1 VSRRARAAHWFAASA
16 LLLLTAACTKV
27 GTTGAGGASAGNPW
41 TQHGVLRIANLGE
54 PDSLNPL
61 IGNQQIDTDLSMLWS
76 GYFYNLDDRNRF
88 VPELATAFP
97 TLSNGGISRDG
108 RTIVYHLRRGVTW
121 QDGAPFTADDV
132 IFTWRAIMSDRNDV
146 PSRVGYDDIAAIA
159 ERDPYTIAVR
169 LKHPWSPFVATF
181 FTMSGDPYPVLP
193 KHLLSRYPDLNRVAY
208 NSQPIG
214 TGPFIVDHWQ
224 RGQKMVFRANPHYW
238 RGRPKL
244 DRIEFTAIPDEN
256 TILTQLQAHEVDL
269 EWNAPVSQY
278 PSLQKLTG
286 FRLTLTPFTQ
296 YSQIVFNLRT
306 PALADVQ
313 VRRAL
318 AYATNV
324 DGYIQKITHGV
335 QVRAASDQPEYS
347 WAYAPNLPRYGF
359 DQQKARALLD
369 AAGWRVVGP
378 DGIREKDGRKLQL
391 VAANVSG
398 SSNGNAVFV
407 SLQRDW
413 HDVGVDLEIKNYIT
427 SLFFS
432 AYTAG
437 GILMTGKFD
446 IALDSWVNGEDPD
459 DSTQFMC
466 NQMPPAGQNI
476 YHFCDETLDAAEQV
490 ALNNY
495 DIGVRKRAYAAIQYR
510 LVDREPLMVLWFARR
525 IDLFNTDLQGF
536 RPAHTVT
543 DLWNSWAWSI

>member
-1 VSRRARAAHWFAASA
+1 MSR
-16 LLLLTAACTKV
+16 LL
-27 GTTGAGGASAGNPW
+27 
-41 TQHGVLRIANLGE
+41 
-54 PDSLNPL
+54 
-61 IGNQQIDTDLSMLWS
+61 
-76 GYFYNLDDRNRF
+76 
-88 VPELATAFP
+88 
-97 TLSNGGISRDG
+97 
-108 RTIVYHLRRGVTW
+108 
-121 QDGAPFTADDV
+121 
-132 IFTWRAIMSDRNDV
+132 
-146 PSRVGYDDIAAIA
+146 
-159 ERDPYTIAVR
+159 
-169 LKHPWSPFVATF
+169 
-181 FTMSGDPYPVLP
+181 
-193 KHLLSRYPDLNRVAY
+193 
-208 NSQPIG
+208 
-214 TGPFIVDHWQ
+214 
-224 RGQKMVFRANPHYW
+224 
-238 RGRPKL
+238 
-244 DRIEFTAIPDEN
+244 
-256 TILTQLQAHEVDL
+256 
-269 EWNAPVSQY
+269 
-278 PSLQKLTG
+278 
-286 FRLTLTPFTQ
+286 
-296 YSQIVFNLRT
+296 
-306 PALADVQ
+306 
-313 VRRAL
+313 
-318 AYATNV
+318 
-324 DGYIQKITHGV
+324 
-335 QVRAASDQPEYS
+335 
-347 WAYAPNLPRYGF
+347 LPRYGF

-398 SSNGNAVFV
+398 SSNGSAVFV

-437 GILMTGKFD
+437 GILMAGKFD